1 MQLAGGRES
10 VLLVRV
16 PGFEAG
22 DAVQSRWEQRHWQV
36 SSTAE
41 NQYPL
46 PVWLRT
52 PMQAW
57 KGGLPERSGAA
68 NGKAEL
74 FALTTSVG
82 IRSTGTRKPKCRGG
96 VDKFPYR

>member
-1 MQLAGGRES
+1 MRLAGGRES

-16 PGFEAG
+16 LGFEAG
-22 DAVQSRWEQRHWQV
+22 EQRHWQV

-41 NQYPL
+41 NQYLL
-46 PVWLRT
+46 PMWLRT

-57 KGGLPERSGAA
+57 KGGLPECSGAA

-82 IRSTGTRKPKCRGG
+82 IRSIWTRKSKCRGG
-96 VDKFPYR
+96 VDKFPYRW